1 MKKAQ
6 NGAKTPTEKEKVDA
20 AIKAQKARKDT
31 LGAAEKARRAKNLEA
46 NRRARLP
53 LAEQAALRTK
63 TKTTTQSGG
72 GLSKYTNSS
81 APESKMESAPEKKS
95 RAMSKPKMVRPTS
108 TAITGPKRDMP
119 SGMPK
124 APTTG
129 IKKGPEKRTY
139 SDTEEKILG
148 VMDKGKKA
156 DGTMRES
163 AQSRIKNI
171 QSKAKRASARSERKE
186 GRATK
191 RTAVKTAKANLR
203 AARKS

>member
-72 GLSKYTNSS
+72 GLSKY
-81 APESKMESAPEKKS
+81 APRPTFTDPIESVK
-95 RAMSKPKMVRPTS
+95 KPK
-108 TAITGPKRDMP
+108 
-119 SGMPK
+119 
-124 APTTG
+124 
-129 IKKGPEKRTY
+129 
-139 SDTEEKILG
+139 SDK
-148 VMDKGKKA
+148 
-156 DGTMRES
+156 
-163 AQSRIKNI
+163 
-171 QSKAKRASARSERKE
+171 
-186 GRATK
+186 
-191 RTAVKTAKANLR
+191 
-203 AARKS
+203 

>member
-6 NGAKTPTEKEKVDA
+6 NGVQSAIKKQKDRRAAIQSASDARTEKAMDS
-20 AIKAQKARKDT
+20 
-31 LGAAEKARRAKNLEA
+31 RRAQG
-46 NRRARLP
+46 LP
-53 LAEQAALRTK
+53 APK
-63 TKTTTQSGG
+63 KVKTTTQSGG
-72 GLSKYTNSS
+72 GLSKYASVS
-81 APESKMESAPEKKS
+81 APESKMESAPKKKS
-95 RAMSKPKMVRPTS
+95 RAISKPKMVRPTS
-108 TAITGPKRDMP
+108 TAIAGPKRDMP

-124 APTTG
+124 PPTTD

-139 SDTEEKILG
+139 SDTEKKILG

-163 AQSRIKNI
+163 AQSKIKNI
-171 QSKAKRASARSERKE
+171 QSKAKRVSARSERKE